1 MLMWILRGDGLCAP
15 SLTNRS
21 RRLLHG
27 AVSFFLS
34 SPLSFAARAI
44 STDSRTIETLLVGF
58 YDDLDLYQTRPDLFW
73 GEGTLDLDQGGAG
86 RRR

>member
-15 SLTNRS
+15 SLSNRS

-27 AVSFFLS
+27 TGVFRFVSATFRRVHPCGL
-34 SPLSFAARAI
+34 AEI
-44 STDSRTIETLLVGF
+44 KTLLGGF

-86 RRR
+86 CRR